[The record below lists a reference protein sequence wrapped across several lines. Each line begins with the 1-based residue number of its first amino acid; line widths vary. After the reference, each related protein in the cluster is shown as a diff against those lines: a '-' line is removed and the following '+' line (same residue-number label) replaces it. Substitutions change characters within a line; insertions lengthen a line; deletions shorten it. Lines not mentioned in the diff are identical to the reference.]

1 MNMTL
6 TQAIER
12 KTQARRDWHT
22 ASFDEKM
29 SALLRMQ
36 RMAQAMAQASGRRFE
51 GTVWKEG
58 AGSIPI

>member
-1 MNMTL
+1 MTL

-29 SALLRMQ
+29 TALLRMQ
-36 RMAQAMAQASGRRFE
+36 RMAQAMAHASGRRFE
-51 GTVWKEG
+51 GTVWKPHSFHEKDR
-58 AGSIPI
+58 